1 MGMANEIEL
10 DGARHDA
17 YAALRLPEFRL
28 FMAGNFLGVFGMQM
42 QAAAIDWELYERTG
56 TSLNLGLVGLVQ
68 FLPVVA
74 LAPFT
79 GHFAD
84 HFNRKRI
91 VMTALLV
98 IMLSSLGLAWI
109 SASQGDPLLIYGCLF
124 VGGVARA
131 FQQPARASLLP
142 TIVPAEHF
150 SNAVT
155 WNTGAFHLATV
166 LGPLVGGRII
176 DLTSQLTNGTAA
188 VDYLIYAGALV
199 GYIALLSQIQ
209 SRPAASVVIRSK
221 ASDFAAGFQ
230 FMWRNKIV
238 LGAISLDLMAVLFG
252 GSMAMLPA
260 YAKTILDVGPTQL
273 GCLQAAPA
281 MGAFIMSMLL
291 AHRPPFERAGRALLW
306 GVAGFGVA
314 TILFGLSHWFLLS
327 LFLLFL
333 TGVFDNISVVIRHT
347 LVQMLT
353 PNALRGRVSAVNGL
367 FIGASNELGR
377 FESGI
382 VAWLFENRFQSISG
396 ETFSVVSGGFGT
408 LAVVTLTA
416 IMWPQLRR
424 YGRLGSEPV
433 PYEKAHATE

>member
-1 MGMANEIEL
+1 MANEVEEI
-10 DGARHDA
+10 DVGHDA
-17 YAALRLPEFRL
+17 YAALRIRDFRL

-56 TSLNLGLVGLVQ
+56 SSLNLGLIGLVQ
-68 FLPVVA
+68 FLPVIA

-79 GHFAD
+79 GHVAD
-84 HFNRKRI
+84 RFNRKRI
-91 VMTALLV
+91 VITALSV
-98 IMLSSLGLAWI
+98 IMLSTLGLAWI
-109 SASQGDPLLIYGCLF
+109 SARHGNPLLIYGCLF

-142 TIVPAEHF
+142 TIVPFQYF

-166 LGPLVGGRII
+166 LGPLIGGRII
-176 DLTSQLTNGTAA
+176 DLAGTAA
-188 VDYLIYAGALV
+188 FDYLIYATAV
-199 GYIALLSQIQ
+199 AGYIALLSRI
-209 SRPAASVVIRSK
+209 SVEPPAASNTTHSIRE
-221 ASDFAAGFQ
+221 FAAGFE

-238 LGAISLDLMAVLFG
+238 LGAITLDLLAVLFG

-260 YAKTILDVGPTQL
+260 YAKKVLDVGPTQL

-281 MGAFIMSMLL
+281 VGAFVMSMLL
-291 AHRPPFERAGRALLW
+291 AHRPPFQNSGRALLW
-306 GVAGFGVA
+306 GVAGFGIA
-314 TILFGLSHWFLLS
+314 TICFGLSRWYLLS
-327 LFLLFL
+327 LALLFL

-353 PNALRGRVSAVNGL
+353 PNELRGRVSAVNGL

-382 VAWLFENRFQSISG
+382 AAHFFEGRISRVSG
-396 ETFSVVSGGFGT
+396 ETASVVSGGLGT
-408 LAVVTLTA
+408 LFVVALTA
-416 IMWPQLRR
+416 WAWPQLRK
-424 YGRLGSEPV
+424 YGRLGSEPESV
-433 PYEKAHATE
+433 TKQNAPQ

>member
-1 MGMANEIEL
+1 
-10 DGARHDA
+10 
-17 YAALRLPEFRL
+17 
-28 FMAGNFLGVFGMQM
+28 MAGNFLGVFGMQM

-56 TSLNLGLVGLVQ
+56 SNLTLGIVGLVQ
-68 FLPVVA
+68 LFPVIA

-79 GHFAD
+79 GHLAD
-84 HFNRKRI
+84 RFNRKRI
-91 VMTALLV
+91 MMTALSV
-98 IMLSSLGLAWI
+98 ILLASLGLAWT
-109 SASQGDPLLIYGCLF
+109 SARHGDIALVFGCLF

-176 DLTSQLTNGTAA
+176 DLTSQWANGSAA

-199 GYIALLSQIQ
+199 GYMALLSQIQ
-209 SRPAASVVIRSK
+209 SRPAASVATRSK
-221 ASDFAAGFQ
+221 ASDFAAGFK

-281 MGAFIMSMLL
+281 SGAF
-291 AHRPPFERAGRALLW
+291 
-306 GVAGFGVA
+306 
-314 TILFGLSHWFLLS
+314 
-327 LFLLFL
+327 
-333 TGVFDNISVVIRHT
+333 
-347 LVQMLT
+347 
-353 PNALRGRVSAVNGL
+353 
-367 FIGASNELGR
+367 
-377 FESGI
+377 
-382 VAWLFENRFQSISG
+382 
-396 ETFSVVSGGFGT
+396 
-408 LAVVTLTA
+408 
-416 IMWPQLRR
+416 
-424 YGRLGSEPV
+424 
-433 PYEKAHATE
+433 